1 MKWGVGI
8 ISCIANR
15 CLLQTISTSQI
26 LRLMLG
32 KLSKQIFG
40 KSWEFGPTGF
50 QNLLGPTVVIIMM
63 IMSMTCGG
71 SPPSDDVD
79 YDYNDDDDDRH

>member
-1 MKWGVGI
+1 MAGIPKEFSVHKGLVFLHNENWFSSLFQSMGSSQNKFLVKVGNL
-8 ISCIANR
+8 A
-15 CLLQTISTSQI
+15 Q
-26 LRLMLG
+26 
-32 KLSKQIFG
+32 
-40 KSWEFGPTGF
+40 P
-50 QNLLGPTVVIIMM
+50 NLLGPTVVIIMM